1 MRRIQESSEV
11 CLPHFFRQMWYSTA
25 VLHQVGVNIFIK
37 FTTVCNAKQ
46 IEVTEGGFTASTCTI
61 LLFKI

>member
-1 MRRIQESSEV
+1 MHRIKESSEA
-11 CLPHFFRQMWYSTA
+11 CFPHFFRQMYSTA
-25 VLHQVGVNIFIK
+25 VLHQVGVNVFIK

-46 IEVTEGGFTASTCTI
+46 IEATEEGFNSPTRTV

>member
-1 MRRIQESSEV
+1 MHRIQESGEV

-25 VLHQVGVNIFIK
+25 VLHQVGVNVFIK

-46 IEVTEGGFTASTCTI
+46 IEVTEGDFNASPCTI